1 MNANVKANVNTPAN
15 YLDQVHLFRIYA
27 EDKKDQSLKI
37 CLFREHAELF
47 LDLKTNIRMGSV
59 GIYGYIMIYLFNTSK
74 KLGFKLHQFVW
85 IFRQSL
91 C

>member
-47 LDLKTNIRMGSV
+47 LDPQNK
-59 GIYGYIMIYLFNTSK
+59 Y
-74 KLGFKLHQFVW
+74 
-85 IFRQSL
+85 
-91 C
+91 